1 MAASIFLRSSRAFV
15 LGPRAVTQAFI
26 KPKNTL
32 GHPALVASVHT
43 TPQQQQIQVDTGSG
57 ALASTHWNAERVLA
71 TGLLAAFPLAFITQH
86 PTMDYVV
93 AAAVTLHGHWG
104 LQQIV
109 TDYIHGDTLPKVA
122 HASLYGLS
130 IAAFAGLCYFNY
142 NDIGIVKGFIE
153 LWKL

>member
-1 MAASIFLRSSRAFV
+1 MAASVFLRSSRAFL

-32 GHPALVASVHT
+32 GHPAIGTTLHT
-43 TPQQQQIQVDTGSG
+43 NANHQQQVDTGGSH
-57 ALASTHWNAERVLA
+57 LASTHWNAERVLA
-71 TGLLAAFPLAFITQH
+71 TGLLCAFPIAFITQA
-86 PTMDYVV
+86 PAMDYVL

-109 TDYIHGDTLPKVA
+109 TDYIHGDTLPKMA

-142 NDIGIVKGFIE
+142 NDVGIVKGFIE